1 MHFFTTRWEFQLKR
15 RGRKMLT
22 NKEMRFDS
30 QVDVII
36 TIISFS
42 KTKYVEISSLIEK
55 KISNIMYDNQQM
67 LKL

>member
-1 MHFFTTRWEFQLKR
+1 
-15 RGRKMLT
+15 MLT